1 MGDHDCRRAGLLQFL
16 SSVLSELAP
25 QRGIDAGE
33 GFVQQHHSG
42 FRREGTNQRDALLLT
57 AGKRMWVSLGECGK
71 ADPVEQL
78 FDDLIALRRGKA
90 TQTECHVLRH
100 GQMRKQRVILEH

>member
-1 MGDHDCRRAGLLQFL
+1 L
-16 SSVLSELAP
+16 SSYPVCFSSCRASCLSWRRSGVSTLAK
-25 QRGIDAGE
+25 GSSSNITLGL
-33 GFVQQHHSG
+33 
-42 FRREGTNQRDALLLT
+42 RREGANQRDALLLT

-100 GQMRKQRVILEH
+100 GQMRKQRMILEH